1 MAALSAKLAC
11 DASQLGGG
19 RSKFARCPLKFA
31 PHSTRCSAA
40 ACSASVEMPGG
51 VFWLDK
57 ASHSSDVVYGE
68 VRKALSMP
76 DVMLSVGLLRQ
87 TKDNRAGYNEPLA
100 CHIVD
105 WGALMLLYI
114 CNPDLPLGTL
124 LQNFVLQRPRR
135 GGPGLVL
142 SPKLQAMEVAQQL
155 NAQCTAPAGELHAAL
170 SCTIPTSL
178 KGFHRLP
185 CACPETFL

>member
-1 MAALSAKLAC
+1 
-11 DASQLGGG
+11 
-19 RSKFARCPLKFA
+19 
-31 PHSTRCSAA
+31 
-40 ACSASVEMPGG
+40 MPGG

-100 CHIVD
+100 CHIVH

-114 CNPDLPLGTL
+114 CNLLIYRWALCCRTSSSSVRAEADLGW
-124 LQNFVLQRPRR
+124 
-135 GGPGLVL
+135 
-142 SPKLQAMEVAQQL
+142 
-155 NAQCTAPAGELHAAL
+155 
-170 SCTIPTSL
+170 SCHQS
-178 KGFHRLP
+178 FRLWR
-185 CACPETFL
+185 